1 MAGSAA
7 FDIGAALDEGAWRP
21 FQKFV
26 VALAALAIVFDGLD
40 NQLLGLAI
48 PSIMREWGQPRPAFA
63 NVAALGFLGMMI
75 GGALGGLVGDRRGRR
90 FALIASMVTF
100 GGMTLASSQ
109 VDSIAALATLR
120 FLVGLGLGGALPN
133 AAALSSEFVPRRYR
147 PFAITLT
154 IVCVPLGG
162 MLAGVFAEQ
171 ALPAFGWRGMF
182 ALGGLAP
189 VVVAVLLW
197 RWLPESPRFLARHP
211 EKRTALRRV
220 LQRLGHEV
228 GDDTIVVDATDRL
241 DATDSLRTV
250 LGPAFRRDT
259 LALWAAYLSCL
270 LAVYLGFTWVPSMLT
285 SAGLGAL
292 ANTGLAVFNLGG
304 VVGAIAGSLIIT
316 RLGSRVTMVVM
327 AGGAIAGA
335 VVMRGMTLDASTS
348 IPFVVAMLTIT
359 GGLINAVQTTMYG
372 LAAHVYPT
380 SARATG
386 VGVATGVGRGG
397 AILSTYAGAWALD
410 TGGSAL
416 FFTLIAAAM
425 LSTLVSLMVIR
436 RHIPGRSTPEAR

>member
-1 MAGSAA
+1 MAKSAP
-7 FDIGAALDEGAWRP
+7 FDIGAALDEGAWQP

-48 PSIMREWGQPRPAFA
+48 PSIMNEWALPRAAFA

-75 GGALGGLVGDRRGRR
+75 GGALGGLLGDRRGRR

-100 GGMTLASSQ
+100 GSMTVASSR
-109 VDSIAALATLR
+109 VDSIAALAGLR
-120 FLVGLGLGGALPN
+120 FLVGLGLGAAMPN

-162 MLAGVFAEQ
+162 MLAGVFAEN
-171 ALPAFGWRGMF
+171 ALPRFGWRGMF
-182 ALGGLAP
+182 AIGGLVP
-189 VVVAVLLW
+189 FVVAILLFW
-197 RWLPESPRFLARHP
+197 LLPESPRFLARHP
-211 EKRTALRRV
+211 ERRTALTRV
-220 LQRLGHEV
+220 LRRLGHHLS
-228 GDDTIVVDATDRL
+228 DDAVVVDASDRL
-241 DATDSLRTV
+241 DAGDSIRTV

-285 SAGLGAL
+285 SAGLGTL

-316 RLGSRVTMVVM
+316 RLGSRVTMSVM
-327 AGGAIAGA
+327 AAGAIVGA
-335 VVMRGMTLDASTS
+335 LVMRVMTLDAASSTWT
-348 IPFVVAMLTIT
+348 VVAMLTLT

-386 VGVATGVGRGG
+386 VGAAAGVGRGG

-425 LSTLVSLMVIR
+425 LATLGSLLAIR
-436 RHIPGRSTPEAR
+436 RHIPGRP